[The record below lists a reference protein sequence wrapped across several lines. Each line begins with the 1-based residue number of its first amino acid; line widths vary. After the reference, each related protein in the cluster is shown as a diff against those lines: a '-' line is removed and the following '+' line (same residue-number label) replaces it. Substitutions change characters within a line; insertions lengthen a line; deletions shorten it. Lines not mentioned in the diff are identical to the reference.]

1 MSQLPEF
8 LQNQLPCFI
17 TDQRATDKRLMQA
30 IYFDTINGVSF
41 KQQSSTYN
49 EKQTDQF
56 QRKHLSYLQ
65 SSVYKESKQIH
76 INQGRITE

>member
-17 TDQRATDKRLMQA
+17 TDQRASDKRLLQS
-30 IYFDTINGVSF
+30 IYLDTINGVSF

-56 QRKHLSYLQ
+56 QSKHLSYLQ
-65 SSVYKESKQIH
+65 SSVFKVSKK
-76 INQGRITE
+76 INIKQGKITE